1 VKVAVIGLGKVGL
14 PLASIIADSG
24 LEVVGLDLD
33 EEKCYMINK
42 GINPLKGEPGLD
54 ELIKI
59 YGGKR
64 IKATTKWEDVKD
76 CNLYIVIV
84 PLNGF
89 DLSNLEG
96 VFRNL
101 GKILKKGDIVVLETT
116 VPVFTTEIY
125 VKSWLEEESSMSLGD
140 FYLAYSPERI
150 MVGYSLSRLKEFPK
164 VIGGVDK
171 VSGER
176 AYEAYKRFIPNL
188 HLVSSS
194 RVAEFIKLMEGCYRD
209 VNIALANELYKIADE
224 LGIDFYEAR
233 YFANHRYC
241 NIHLPSTGV
250 GGHCIPLYPL
260 FLIREMEKRGKE
272 AKLLSLA
279 REINDNMVN
288 YWLEKIVLEVLKFNR
303 PFKEVKICI
312 KGITYREGVKDISNS
327 RNLLLAKKL
336 LDKGF
341 KVFVYDELFTKEE
354 VEALGFNHIRPEE
367 ADIVF
372 DSFKLKI
379 YKVNNSD

>member
-1 VKVAVIGLGKVGL
+1 
-14 PLASIIADSG
+14 
-24 LEVVGLDLD
+24 
-33 EEKCYMINK
+33 
-42 GINPLKGEPGLD
+42 
-54 ELIKI
+54 
-59 YGGKR
+59 
-64 IKATTKWEDVKD
+64 
-76 CNLYIVIV
+76 
-84 PLNGF
+84 
-89 DLSNLEG
+89 
-96 VFRNL
+96 
-101 GKILKKGDIVVLETT
+101 
-116 VPVFTTEIY
+116 
-125 VKSWLEEESSMSLGD
+125 
-140 FYLAYSPERI
+140 

-171 VSGER
+171 VSGEK
-176 AYEAYKRFIPNL
+176 AYEVYKRFIPNL

-288 YWLEKIVLEVLKFNR
+288 YWLEKIALEVLKFNR
-303 PFKEVKICI
+303 PFKEVKVCI
-312 KGITYREGVKDISNS
+312 KGITYREGVKDINNS

-341 KVFVYDELFTKEE
+341 KVFVYDELFNKEE
-354 VEALGFNHIRPEE
+354 IEALGFNYILPEE

-379 YKVNNSD
+379 YGREKL